1 MTQLPSH
8 ARIVIVG
15 GGIVGCS
22 LAYHLSLRGETDVL
36 LLERDKFTSGTTWH
50 AAGLVGQLRA
60 SRNMTQLAKYTSDLF
75 AGLEAKTGQATGFMQ
90 RGSLSVARTEA
101 RFEELRRQ
109 AAMARTFGLEVNVV
123 TPGEIKER
131 APLAN
136 IDDLVGGVYLPGDGQ
151 TNPIDT
157 TIAFVKGARAA
168 GLTLL
173 EDTPVDEILVENG
186 RAVGVRTASG
196 DVRADIVVNCA
207 GMWGRELADKAGDVV
222 PLFAAEHFYIV
233 TDEIPEIDRKM
244 PVLRDQDGCAYFK
257 EEVGKLMV
265 GWFEPVAKPWGMGGV
280 PKDFVFGTLPAD
292 FDHIEPLLEMAAER
306 MPVLNNVGIQ
316 LFFNGP
322 ESFTPD
328 DRYLLGESP
337 EIKNL
342 FVAAG
347 FNSVG
352 IAGSGGAGKVLAD
365 WILDG
370 HPPMDLWEVDPR
382 RMMPFQR
389 NASYLKDRT
398 YETLGLLY
406 AMHWPYYQNRTARD
420 ARKSPVHDRI
430 SDLGAVF
437 GTVAGWERANW
448 FAPAGVDRKYEYSYG
463 RQNWFEHT
471 GNECAQVRNGVALFD
486 QSSFAKYHVEGPGAL
501 RVLNQVS
508 ANNVDVPVG
517 KVVYTQWLND
527 NGGIEA
533 DLTITRTGAKSFLVV
548 TAAATQIR
556 DLNHLRQS
564 ITRLNADDEVTVVDV
579 TSAYAT
585 FSVMG
590 PRSREFLQSL
600 TPANLSHDAFPFAT
614 SRYID
619 LGYATVRATRITF
632 VGELG
637 WELYVPTEFSANV
650 FDTLRDAGEKFDLG
664 FAGYHAL
671 DSLRMEKAYRH
682 WSHDITPDD
691 TPIEAGLGFAVSFKK
706 PDGFIGKAALEKQKA
721 EGVKKR
727 LAQFA
732 IADRDAVL
740 LHAEPILRNGVM
752 IGETTSAAFGHTLGK
767 DLAFGYVENHDGIVD
782 DEYVM
787 NAKYQIDI
795 GGTLVDA
802 DVSLVPLY
810 DPTNARI
817 KS

>member
-1 MTQLPSH
+1 MTTLPSH

-60 SRNMTQLAKYTSDLF
+60 SRNMTQLAKYTSELF
-75 AGLEAKTGQATGFMQ
+75 AGLEEKTGQATGFMQ

-123 TPGEIKER
+123 SPGEVKER
-131 APLAN
+131 VPLAN
-136 IDDLVGGVYLPGDGQ
+136 IDDIVGAVYLPGDGQ

-157 TIAFVKGARAA
+157 TIAFAKGAKAA

-173 EDTPVDEILVENG
+173 EDIYVDEIIVENG
-186 RAVGVRTASG
+186 TAVGVRTAQG

-207 GMWGRELADKAGDVV
+207 GMWGRELANKAKDVV

-233 TDEIPEIDRKM
+233 TEEVPSIDRSM
-244 PVLRDQDGCAYFK
+244 PILRDQDGCAYFK

-280 PKDFVFGTLPAD
+280 PKDFTFGTLPPD
-292 FDHIEPLLEMAAER
+292 FDHIAPLIEMATER
-306 MPVLNNVGIQ
+306 MPILDEVGIQ

-328 DRYLLGESP
+328 DRYLLGESHYV
-337 EIKNL
+337 KNL

-370 HPPMDLWEVDPR
+370 EAPMDLWEVDTR

-389 NASYLKDRT
+389 NAAYLEDRT

-406 AMHWPYYQNRTARD
+406 GMHWPFYQNQTARD

-430 SDLGAVF
+430 ADLGGVF
-437 GTVAGWERANW
+437 GSVAGWERANW
-448 FAPAGVDRKYEYSYG
+448 FAPAGVERKYEYSYG

-471 GNECAQVRNGVALFD
+471 GNECAKVRNGVALFD

-501 RVLNQVS
+501 RVMNQIC
-508 ANNVDVPVG
+508 ANNVDVPIG

-527 NGGIEA
+527 RGGIEA
-533 DLTITRTGAKSFLVV
+533 DLTVTRIGEKKFLVV

-556 DLNHLRQS
+556 DLDYLQKVVA
-564 ITRLNADDEVTVVDV
+564 RLNAEDEVTIVDI

-585 FSVMG
+585 FSIMG
-590 PRSREFLQSL
+590 PRSRDFLQSL
-600 TPANLSHDAFPFAT
+600 TPADMSHEAFPFAT
-614 SRYID
+614 SRAID

-650 FDTLRDAGEKFDLG
+650 FDTLRDAGTAFDLG
-664 FAGYHAL
+664 YAGYHAL

-691 TPIEAGLGFAVSFKK
+691 TPLEAGLGFAVSFKK

-721 EGVKKR
+721 EGLKKR

-732 IADRDAVL
+732 VSDPDAVM
-740 LHAEPILRNGVM
+740 LHNEPILRNGIM
-752 IGETTSAAFGHTLGK
+752 IGETTSAAYGHALRK
-767 DLAFGYVENHDGIVD
+767 DLAFGYIENHDGIAD
-782 DEYVM
+782 DEFVL

-802 DVSLVPLY
+802 EVSLEPLY
-810 DPTNARI
+810 DPKNARI
-817 KS
+817 KC

>member
-1 MTQLPSH
+1 MAQLPEH

-15 GGIVGCS
+15 GGIVGAS
-22 LAYHLSLRGETDVL
+22 VAYHLAQRGETDVL

-50 AAGLVGQLRA
+50 AAGLVGQLSA
-60 SRNMTQLAKYTSDLF
+60 SRNMTQLRKYTTELF
-75 AGLEAKTGQATGFMQ
+75 AGLEKETGQATGFMQ
-90 RGSLSVARTEA
+90 RGSLSVARTQA

-109 AAMARTFGLEVNVV
+109 AAMARTFGLEVDVIPV
-123 TPGEIKER
+123 AEVAER

-136 IDDLVGGVYLPGDGQ
+136 IADLVGAVYLPGDGQ

-157 TIAFVKGARAA
+157 TIAFVKGARAK

-173 EDTPVDEILVENG
+173 EDSPIDEIMVENG
-186 RAVGVRTASG
+186 KAVGVRTAQG

-207 GMWGRELADKAGDVV
+207 GMWARELADKAGAVT

-233 TDEIPEIDRKM
+233 TDEIPEISRSM
-244 PVLRDQDGCAYFK
+244 PVMRDMDGCAYFK

-265 GWFEPVAKPWGMGGV
+265 GWFEPIAKPWGRGGV
-280 PKDFVFGTLPAD
+280 PKDFIFGTLPED
-292 FDHIEPLLEMAAER
+292 FGHIEPLLEMAAER
-306 MPVLNNVGIQ
+306 MPILNDVGIQ

-337 EIKNL
+337 DVKNL

-347 FNSVG
+347 FNSIG
-352 IAGSGGAGKVLAD
+352 IASSGGAGKVLAD

-370 HPPMDLWEVDPR
+370 NPPMDLWEVDTR

-389 NASYLKDRT
+389 NESYLYDRT
-398 YETLGLLY
+398 KETLGLLY
-406 AMHWPYYQNRTARD
+406 AMHWPFYQPETARGV
-420 ARKSPVHDRI
+420 RKSPVHDRI
-430 SDLGAVF
+430 ADIGGVF

-448 FAPAGVDRKYEYSYG
+448 FAPTGIERKYEYSFK
-463 RQNWFEHT
+463 RQNWFEHSA
-471 GNECAQVRNGVALFD
+471 NECAKVRNGVALFD
-486 QSSFAKYHVEGPGAL
+486 QSSFAKFHVEGPGAE

-508 ANNVDVPVG
+508 ANNVAVPIG

-527 NGGIEA
+527 RGGIEA
-533 DLTITRTGAKSFLVV
+533 DLTVTRTGPKSFLVV

-556 DLNHLRQS
+556 DLDHLRQA
-564 ITRLNADDEVTVVDV
+564 ITRLEADDEVTVVDV

-590 PRSREFLQSL
+590 PHSREFLQSL
-600 TPANLSHDAFPFAT
+600 TPANMSHEAFPFAT
-614 SRYID
+614 SRHID

-650 FDTLRDAGEKFDLG
+650 FDTLQDAGEKFDLG

-706 PDGFIGKAALEKQKA
+706 PAGFIGKAALEKQRA

-767 DLAFGYVENHDGIVD
+767 DLAFGYVENHDGIAD

-802 DVSLVPLY
+802 EISLAPLY
-810 DPTNARI
+810 DPSNSRI
-817 KS
+817 KC